1 MERVLESTPA
11 KTAGSPD
18 VGPIRRDLL
27 GSPPPRQPVTTVDLT
42 SIDDRDLVTLALKGR
57 ETAYREL
64 LSRYER
70 PVFSLVFRMVRDR
83 SLAEDL
89 AQETFIRA
97 FHALKSFNPS
107 YRFSSW
113 LFKIANNLTIDHLR
127 KRTLET
133 VSLDGAPGA
142 VSQEEVER
150 TRIAVA
156 DGGEDPLSYVE
167 NRELGGQIEEAI
179 GRLRP
184 EYRTAVLLR
193 HVEGYSY
200 EEIAGIMEVPL
211 GTVKTF
217 LHRARHELK
226 GYLDD
231 A

>member
-1 MERVLESTPA
+1 MEVLESTPA

-18 VGPIRRDLL
+18 VWQTRRDLL
-27 GSPPPRQPVTTVDLT
+27 GSPPPRRPVTTVDLT

-142 VSQEEVER
+142 VSQEEVDR

-226 GYLDD
+226 GYLED

>member
-1 MERVLESTPA
+1 MTP
-11 KTAGSPD
+11 
-18 VGPIRRDLL
+18 
-27 GSPPPRQPVTTVDLT
+27 VDLT
-42 SIDDRDLVTLALKGR
+42 NIDDRDLVTLALKGR

-142 VSQEEVER
+142 VSQEEVDR

-200 EEIAGIMEVPL
+200 EEIAGIMDVPL

-226 GYLDD
+226 GYLGD